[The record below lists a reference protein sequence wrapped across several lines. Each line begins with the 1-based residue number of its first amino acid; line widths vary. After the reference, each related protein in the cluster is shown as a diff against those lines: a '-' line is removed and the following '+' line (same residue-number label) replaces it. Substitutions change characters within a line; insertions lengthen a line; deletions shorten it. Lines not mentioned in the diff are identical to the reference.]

1 LIEFDIISFPEKSM
15 KKIILLSA
23 IVVSLLVPV
32 VIVRA
37 ESPEVTKTL
46 PNVKNSIRNGAPK
59 IEKNPVDPTAAANL
73 KEKIQEK
80 IKSLIGTHAAIRN
93 GKLTTIDGT
102 KLTIEGDGKTY
113 SVLTGTFTKCTTQF
127 RRRYWGKSSLAEF
140 TVGDMLSIAGRWQD
154 NAKTTIEACV
164 VRDSSIQKMNGT
176 FVGEIVSFT
185 DTGFVMTTLSDKRAN
200 QTVTLST
207 TTKLV
212 NRKMASLTK
221 NDMKVGHRIRVKGLW
236 NRTDNTITE
245 VTQVK
250 DFTLPIEPKPTG
262 AQPTATP
269 VMSPA
274 PTATP

>member
-1 LIEFDIISFPEKSM
+1 M